1 MGKKKRKAAT
11 QADQAMAT
19 QRSNADVSPAGGMWL
34 WAVRLCLL
42 VAASLTL
49 YLSVKG
55 SAALPGCG
63 PESNCDQV
71 LSSHWGRWMGIPITV
86 PGLVLYVIFFFQTFG
101 LNHGDPAKARRALNV
116 LVILSMAILTG
127 ALWFVGVQAV
137 AIGAFCPYCCTAH
150 ALASLAVVVFL
161 TQSRRVA
168 AAMGVQI
175 AYRGALAV
183 VPLFLALVAGAQ
195 WMFPSHAKVQVVKL
209 APPSPEAEPRPAP
222 PSSGASGAQTPSTT
236 PSETVIAT
244 PPVASEQAM
253 VENQP
258 VEPFAFPAEPFP
270 VPNTGIQLDPERVP
284 TLGDPAAPNRFACL
298 FDYTCHHCR
307 MLHGFIRTL
316 LRQYEGTLSCTM
328 IPMPLDSQCN
338 PLMKKTPKAHENA
351 CEYARI
357 CLAVQALAP
366 EKYDAFDTWL
376 FSDHA
381 KTKPLSAVLAHAG
394 QLVGEDALA
403 QSMKGA
409 AVREQLNINVE
420 VYKINSRNGGRSS
433 MPQTIVKNSVV
444 FGPPPSVKVLE
455 NLLKDNLA
463 F

>member
-19 QRSNADVSPAGGMWL
+19 QRSDADAPPAGGMWL
-34 WAVRLCLL
+34 WCVRLCLL

-183 VPLFLALVAGAQ
+183 VPLFSLWSLALSGCSHRMPRFRSWSWPPLRRRQSQGLRHQAQ
-195 WMFPSHAKVQVVKL
+195 EHR
-209 APPSPEAEPRPAP
+209 RPQRP
-222 PSSGASGAQTPSTT
+222 HQKRSSQRP
-236 PSETVIAT
+236 
-244 PPVASEQAM
+244 QW
-253 VENQP
+253 
-258 VEPFAFPAEPFP
+258 
-270 VPNTGIQLDPERVP
+270 L
-284 TLGDPAAPNRFACL
+284 PNRPWW
-298 FDYTCHHCR
+298 
-307 MLHGFIRTL
+307 RT
-316 LRQYEGTLSCTM
+316 S
-328 IPMPLDSQCN
+328 P
-338 PLMKKTPKAHENA
+338 
-351 CEYARI
+351 
-357 CLAVQALAP
+357 
-366 EKYDAFDTWL
+366 
-376 FSDHA
+376 
-381 KTKPLSAVLAHAG
+381 
-394 QLVGEDALA
+394 
-403 QSMKGA
+403 
-409 AVREQLNINVE
+409 
-420 VYKINSRNGGRSS
+420 
-433 MPQTIVKNSVV
+433 
-444 FGPPPSVKVLE
+444 
-455 NLLKDNLA
+455 
-463 F
+463 